1 MLDQPPV
8 DPLRAPIAPYVYSTQ
23 TRCPIIPQMMN
34 YKSADQQVIGF
45 VLERLEA
52 GRTVWLCTVLSTWGS
67 SPRPRGSLFV
77 FDDQG
82 SRAGSLSGGCVE
94 EDLVARTLQG
104 FADGANCAQPGQCLI
119 AIFGAAAEEAAR
131 LRLPCGGQLKI
142 AVECLSGD
150 AAKSSKTIVAAALGQ
165 FRELLHSLDARKP
178 VIREVVID
186 PYQARLLNCAELAGQ
201 QYRQL
206 QADCVIDE
214 PGRFRHFLGPSY
226 TLFLI
231 GISEVSKAVARM
243 ATLLDY
249 EIIVCDPRPELIAEW
264 TIEGVTLIQG
274 MPDDVI
280 RAQPALDH
288 TAILAL
294 THDPRID
301 DMGLMEALTT
311 DAFYIGA
318 MGSERTS
325 ENRRKRMLLLDVSEE
340 QLEAL
345 HAPVGLPIG
354 SKTPAEIA
362 LSILAEITRERSL
375 RAQLGSE

>member
-1 MLDQPPV
+1 MT
-8 DPLRAPIAPYVYSTQ
+8 S
-23 TRCPIIPQMMN
+23 
-34 YKSADQQVIGF
+34 YKNADQQVIGF
-45 VLERLEA
+45 VLERMEA
-52 GRTVWLCTVLSTWGS
+52 ESTIWLCTVLSTWGS

-77 FDDQG
+77 FDERG
-82 SRAGSLSGGCVE
+82 THAGSLSGGCVE
-94 EDLVARTLQG
+94 EDLVAKTLQDH
-104 FADGANCAQPGQCLI
+104 ADGANCAQAGQCRI
-119 AIFGAAAEEAAR
+119 AIFGATAEEAAR

-150 AAKSSKTIVAAALGQ
+150 AAKSSQASVAAALVQ
-165 FRELLHSLDARKP
+165 FRELSKSLDARKP
-178 VIREVVID
+178 AVRSVVID
-186 PYQARLLNCAELAGQ
+186 PYQAQLLNCADLTDQ
-201 QYRQL
+201 QFRQL

-214 PGRFRHFLGPSY
+214 PGRFRHLLGPSY

-231 GISEVSKAVARM
+231 GVSEVSKAVARM

-249 EIIVCDPRPELIAEW
+249 EIIVCDPRPELLAEW
-264 TIEGVTLIQG
+264 PIEGVTLIQG

-325 ENRRKRMLLLDVSEE
+325 ANRRERMLQLDLTGE
-340 QLEAL
+340 QIAAL
-345 HAPVGLPIG
+345 HAPVGLSIG
-354 SKTPAEIA
+354 SRTPSEIA
-362 LSILAEITRERSL
+362 LAILAEITLKRRL
-375 RAQLGSE
+375 RAASATDTRQ

>member
-1 MLDQPPV
+1 M
-8 DPLRAPIAPYVYSTQ
+8 T
-23 TRCPIIPQMMN
+23 T
-34 YKSADQQVIGF
+34 YKNADQQVIGF

-52 GRTVWLCTVLSTWGS
+52 GHTVWLCTVLSTWGS
-67 SPRPRGSLFV
+67 SPRPRGSLFA
-77 FDDQG
+77 FDEWR
-82 SRAGSLSGGCVE
+82 SSAGSLSGGCVE
-94 EDLVARTLQG
+94 EDLVGRTLQG
-104 FADGANCAQPGQCLI
+104 FTDGLNSSQPNQCGI
-119 AIFGAAAEEAAR
+119 TIFGAAPEEAAR
-131 LRLPCGGQLKI
+131 LRLPCGGQLKV

-150 AAKSSKTIVAAALGQ
+150 AGKSSQPIVAAVLNQ
-165 FRELLHSLDARKP
+165 FRELSRTLDARKP
-178 VIREVVID
+178 AVREVVID
-186 PYQARLLNCAELAGQ
+186 PYRARVLDMAELTDKQ
-201 QYRQL
+201 HKQL
-206 QADCVIDE
+206 HADCVVDE
-214 PGRFRHFLGPSY
+214 PGKFRHFLGPSY
-226 TLFLI
+226 RLFLI

-243 ATLLDY
+243 ATMLDY

-280 RAQPALDH
+280 RTQPALDH

-325 ENRRKRMLLLDVSEE
+325 ENRRKRMLVLDVSEQ
-340 QLEAL
+340 QLGAL

-362 LSILAEITRERSL
+362 LSILAEITRKRSL
-375 RAQLGSE
+375 RARS

>member
-1 MLDQPPV
+1 M
-8 DPLRAPIAPYVYSTQ
+8 T
-23 TRCPIIPQMMN
+23 
-34 YKSADQQVIGF
+34 YKNADQQVIGF
-45 VLERLEA
+45 VLERLDA

-67 SPRPRGSLFV
+67 SPRPRGSLFA
-77 FDDQG
+77 FDERG

-104 FADGANCAQPGQCLI
+104 FEDGLICSQPGQCAI
-119 AIFGAAAEEAAR
+119 AIFGAAPEEAAR
-131 LRLPCGGQLKI
+131 LRLPCGGQLKV

-150 AAKSSKTIVAAALGQ
+150 AAKSTQAIVATTLSQ
-165 FRELLHSLDARKP
+165 FRGLSQALDARKP
-178 VIREVVID
+178 AVREVVLD
-186 PYQARLLNCAELAGQ
+186 PYQARVLDSAELTAQ
-201 QYRQL
+201 QHTQL
-206 QADCVIDE
+206 QADSVVDE

-325 ENRRKRMLLLDVSEE
+325 ESRRKRMLLLDVSEQ

-362 LSILAEITRERSL
+362 LSILAEITRKRSL
-375 RAQLGSE
+375 RARSEPLGSE

>member
-1 MLDQPPV
+1 M
-8 DPLRAPIAPYVYSTQ
+8 S
-23 TRCPIIPQMMN
+23 
-34 YKSADQQVIGF
+34 
-45 VLERLEA
+45 
-52 GRTVWLCTVLSTWGS
+52 
-67 SPRPRGSLFV
+67 
-77 FDDQG
+77 
-82 SRAGSLSGGCVE
+82 
-94 EDLVARTLQG
+94 
-104 FADGANCAQPGQCLI
+104 
-119 AIFGAAAEEAAR
+119 
-131 LRLPCGGQLKI
+131 
-142 AVECLSGD
+142 
-150 AAKSSKTIVAAALGQ
+150 Q
-165 FRELLHSLDARKP
+165 FRELSQSLDARKP
-178 VIREVVID
+178 VVREVVID
-186 PYQARLLNCAELAGQ
+186 PYKARVLDRAELTDQ
-201 QYRQL
+201 QHKQV

-249 EIIVCDPRPELIAEW
+249 EIIVCDPRAELIAEW

-280 RAQPALDH
+280 SALPGLAH

-345 HAPVGLPIG
+345 HAPVGLHIG

-375 RAQLGSE
+375 RARS

>member
-1 MLDQPPV
+1 
-8 DPLRAPIAPYVYSTQ
+8 
-23 TRCPIIPQMMN
+23 
-34 YKSADQQVIGF
+34 
-45 VLERLEA
+45 
-52 GRTVWLCTVLSTWGS
+52 
-67 SPRPRGSLFV
+67 
-77 FDDQG
+77 
-82 SRAGSLSGGCVE
+82 
-94 EDLVARTLQG
+94 
-104 FADGANCAQPGQCLI
+104 
-119 AIFGAAAEEAAR
+119 
-131 LRLPCGGQLKI
+131 
-142 AVECLSGD
+142 VECLSGD
-150 AAKSSKTIVAAALGQ
+150 AAKSTQAIVATTLSQ
-165 FRELLHSLDARKP
+165 FRGLSQALDTRKP
-178 VIREVVID
+178 AVREVVLD
-186 PYQARLLNCAELAGQ
+186 PYQARVLDSAELTAQ
-201 QYRQL
+201 QHTQL
-206 QADCVIDE
+206 QADSVVDE

-280 RAQPALDH
+280 REQPALNH

-325 ENRRKRMLLLDVSEE
+325 ESRRKRMLLLDVSEQ

-362 LSILAEITRERSL
+362 LSILAEITRKRSL
-375 RAQLGSE
+375 RARSEPLGSE

>member
-1 MLDQPPV
+1 MT
-8 DPLRAPIAPYVYSTQ
+8 S
-23 TRCPIIPQMMN
+23 
-34 YKSADQQVIGF
+34 YKNADQQVIGF
-45 VLERLEA
+45 LLERLEA
-52 GRTVWLCTVLSTWGS
+52 GSTAWLCTVLSTYGS

-94 EDLVARTLQG
+94 EDLVAKTLQG
-104 FADGANCAQPGQCLI
+104 HADGAHFAQPGQCLI

-150 AAKSSKTIVAAALGQ
+150 AAQSSQEVVTALVTQ
-165 FRELLHSLDARKP
+165 FRGILHSLNARKP

-186 PYQARLLNCAELAGQ
+186 PYKAQVLGSAEFPDQ

-214 PGRFRHFLGPSY
+214 PGRFCHFLGPSY
-226 TLFLI
+226 RLFLV

-264 TIEGVTLIQG
+264 TIDGVTLIQG

-280 RAQPALDH
+280 KAQPGLDH

-325 ENRRKRMLLLDVSEE
+325 ENRRKRMLLLDVSEQ
-340 QLEAL
+340 QLAVL

-362 LSILAEITRERSL
+362 LSILADITRKRSL
-375 RAQLGSE
+375 RQLGSE